1 MYVYELW
8 FDRDTLKVSSTH
20 YSAPVSR
27 MKKKMSY
34 VMSKNS
40 SLHLQ
45 DILLRE
51 KGTQGWS
58 QTPSTGFGGRCQQAV
73 LRVWVGVCVCVC
85 VHVCIK
91 PQYIIIIIIIT
102 ITHQGNRCFAEPKIF
117 SICRIVHQAYI
128 FTALVERYV
137 ASTVLLLY

>member
-1 MYVYELW
+1 
-8 FDRDTLKVSSTH
+8 
-20 YSAPVSR
+20 
-27 MKKKMSY
+27 
-34 VMSKNS
+34 MSKNS

-85 VHVCIK
+85 ACVHKTSVYYYYHNYNNNTSRK
-91 PQYIIIIIIIT
+91 
-102 ITHQGNRCFAEPKIF
+102 
-117 SICRIVHQAYI
+117 YI
-128 FTALVERYV
+128 FC
-137 ASTVLLLY
+137 